1 MCVCVYVCVCMCVCV
16 CVACEWHVKVSY
28 VCVSVCHMCLS
39 VCERDPWRE
48 KACVLAFL
56 VCLCYVVCV
65 YAMTGECM
73 YVCVCVC
80 VCVCCGVSGL
90 VSACSSSYLSWLLGL
105 DTQSLVSSLD
115 VVS

>member
-80 VCVCCGVSGL
+80 VCVVVCLDWCLHARHHTCRG
-90 VSACSSSYLSWLLGL
+90 CLGL
-105 DTQSLVSSLD
+105 TPKAL
-115 VVS
+115 